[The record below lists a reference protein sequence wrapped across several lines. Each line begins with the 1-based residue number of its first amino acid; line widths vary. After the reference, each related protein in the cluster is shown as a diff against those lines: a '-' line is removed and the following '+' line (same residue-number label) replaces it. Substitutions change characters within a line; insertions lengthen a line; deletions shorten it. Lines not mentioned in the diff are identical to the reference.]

1 MREFTDEQIEELKKI
16 TVSTENLYSEF
27 AARDVDAVRL
37 HKSTR
42 RTELE
47 FIRSQYAI
55 DADSIINCRFYNR
68 GSDKTQVF
76 SFYKN
81 DEITRRTAHV
91 QLVSRIARKIGKALR
106 LNLDLIEA
114 IAIGHDIGHTPFG
127 HAGEEILSRLYLE
140 HAGKYFNHNV
150 HSVRVLN
157 MIMHNNLTV
166 QTLDGILCHCGEE
179 VNEKYEP
186 SALPSARDFYKTF
199 DECYSDG
206 GAVKR
211 LRPGTL
217 EGCVVRLSDMI
228 AYLGKDRADAKYTLH
243 MDIEFDESAIGSSN
257 KEIIDNVTRDVIA
270 GSMGKP
276 YLSLSEDVYKAL
288 VACKKEN
295 NDKIYKRRELREPYE
310 RIIAPMT
317 EKMYKRFVC
326 DLKHENTDSVI
337 YKHYLNDFIIKENY
351 FDKNIYKTADGD
363 GEYIMANSPEDIAA
377 DFIAS
382 MTDDYFLDAFSRI
395 FPDDALNKE
404 VSYVGYFDGF

>member
-1 MREFTDEQIEELKKI
+1 
-16 TVSTENLYSEF
+16 
-27 AARDVDAVRL
+27 
-37 HKSTR
+37 
-42 RTELE
+42 
-47 FIRSQYAI
+47 
-55 DADSIINCRFYNR
+55 
-68 GSDKTQVF
+68 
-76 SFYKN
+76 
-81 DEITRRTAHV
+81 
-91 QLVSRIARKIGKALR
+91 
-106 LNLDLIEA
+106 
-114 IAIGHDIGHTPFG
+114 
-127 HAGEEILSRLYLE
+127 
-140 HAGKYFNHNV
+140 
-150 HSVRVLN
+150 
-157 MIMHNNLTV
+157 
-166 QTLDGILCHCGEE
+166 
-179 VNEKYEP
+179 
-186 SALPSARDFYKTF
+186 
-199 DECYSDG
+199 
-206 GAVKR
+206 
-211 LRPGTL
+211 
-217 EGCVVRLSDMI
+217 
-228 AYLGKDRADAKYTLH
+228 

>member
-16 TVSTENLYSEF
+16 TVSTEDLYSEY
-27 AARDVDAVRL
+27 AARDADAVRL

-127 HAGEEILSRLYLE
+127 HAGEEILSRLYFE

-166 QTLDGILCHCGEE
+166 QTLDGIICHCGEE

-186 SALPSARDFYKTF
+186 AVLPSADEFYAMF
-199 DECYSDG
+199 DGCYTDKD
-206 GAVKR
+206 AVKR

-228 AYLGKDRADAKYTLH
+228 AYIGKDRADAKYTLQ
-243 MDIEFDESAIGSSN
+243 MNIEFDESAIGSTN

-317 EKMYKRFVC
+317 EKMYKCFVY
-326 DLKHENTDSVI
+326 DIEHENTDSLI
-337 YKHYLNDFIIKENY
+337 FKHYLNDSIIKVNY
-351 FDKNIYKTADGD
+351 FETNGDDDG
-363 GEYIMANSPEDIAA
+363 GEYTMANSPEDIAA

-395 FPDDALNKE
+395 FPDDELNKE
-404 VSYVGYFDGF
+404 VCYAGYFDGL